1 MHFFTQK
8 LANIK
13 KCLIYLPTIREN
25 EKFNQKL
32 NLREY
37 FYEKKIDAVNDLPF
51 HRYWSGKRADF

>member
-1 MHFFTQK
+1 M
-8 LANIK
+8 L
-13 KCLIYLPTIREN
+13 LPLRPIREN
-25 EKFNQKL
+25 EKLINLKL